1 MTTQILKPQSDLLR
15 VSERNLLNE
24 ERLRVWRARW
34 TAYQRREQTNKPLI
48 RIDELVFADCLK

>member
-1 MTTQILKPQSDLLR
+1 MTTLILKPQSELLR

-34 TAYQRREQTNKPLI
+34 AAFQRREQTKKPLT
-48 RIDELVFADCLK
+48 RIDELVFADSLE